1 MVPPPSDGP
10 SRRAN
15 PFNRNSASP
24 SPRPP
29 PAPSRP
35 TSAVF
40 TSQTTPA
47 ESKNHTRNSSF
58 SPLSSAAQTPSNGRE
73 RSNSARNNPQ
83 SSGTFAPKFIK
94 SEELQKGAEQ
104 IRGIEGEN
112 DFSGKRYVW
121 LRDPEKAFARGLVV
135 EERDSGHLLIQLED
149 GTVRIIAH
157 LLRRLCL

>member
-1 MVPPPSDGP
+1 MAPPPLDGS

-15 PFNRNSASP
+15 PFNRDSASP

-29 PAPSRP
+29 PASSRP
-35 TSAVF
+35 KSAVF
-40 TSQTTPA
+40 TTPTTPVEPMGHA
-47 ESKNHTRNSSF
+47 RHSSF
-58 SPLSSAAQTPSNGRE
+58 SPLGSVAQMPSNGRQL
-73 RSNSARNNPQ
+73 SNSLRNNSQ

-94 SEELQKGAEQ
+94 SEELQRGAEQ

-135 EERDSGHLLIQLED
+135 EERDGGQLLVQLED
-149 GTVRIIAH
+149 GTVRIST
-157 LLRRLCL
+157 RFPR